1 MPVAVVTS
9 FVVVFALVLLAVS
22 VGMKFFDA
30 RRKKQ
35 VGDMLKTAAGEPVT
49 TIANLLKEAEPEKG
63 SIDKFTEQTG
73 REAAE
78 AIKKPINKAKDIDK
92 MAQERLKNLE
102 KQDAEKSE

>member
-1 MPVAVVTS
+1 MSTRQKLLLP
-9 FVVVFALVLLAVS
+9 ALLLVCLISCICSGCSRA
-22 VGMKFFDA
+22 
-30 RRKKQ
+30 
-35 VGDMLKTAAGEPVT
+35 
-49 TIANLLKEAEPEKG
+49 KEAEPEKG

-78 AIKKPINKAKDIDK
+78 AIKKPINKAKDLDT

>member
-1 MPVAVVTS
+1 VKGQIPIHPFTFKQGAVMKK
-9 FVVVFALVLLAVS
+9 FFLLALIPLCFLCFICS
-22 VGMKFFDA
+22 GCSRA
-30 RRKKQ
+30 
-35 VGDMLKTAAGEPVT
+35 
-49 TIANLLKEAEPEKG
+49 KEAEPEKG

-92 MAQERLKNLE
+92 MAQERIKNLE

>member
-1 MPVAVVTS
+1 MKK
-9 FVVVFALVLLAVS
+9 FFLLALIPLSFLCFICS
-22 VGMKFFDA
+22 VCSRA
-30 RRKKQ
+30 
-35 VGDMLKTAAGEPVT
+35 
-49 TIANLLKEAEPEKG
+49 KEAEPEKG

-78 AIKKPINKAKDIDK
+78 AIKKPINKAKDIDA